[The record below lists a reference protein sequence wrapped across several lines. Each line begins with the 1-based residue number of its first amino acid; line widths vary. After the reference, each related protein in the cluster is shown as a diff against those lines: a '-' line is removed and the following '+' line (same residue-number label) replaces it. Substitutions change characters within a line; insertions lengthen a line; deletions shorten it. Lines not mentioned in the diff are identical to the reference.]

1 MTSRTRTGSKTPS
14 GMRWHCEAAAPAAV
28 CTGALVHA
36 IVMPSPQSLCVFFY
50 SSILGDRPSLNF
62 NLREDRKMQHP
73 PFRRGARALLF
84 FTFLSFLF
92 VAAGHAQ
99 KPTTSTPTII
109 SCPKTLQVTGLMHAA
124 QLPGGWSA

>member
-1 MTSRTRTGSKTPS
+1 
-14 GMRWHCEAAAPAAV
+14 
-28 CTGALVHA
+28 
-36 IVMPSPQSLCVFFY
+36 
-50 SSILGDRPSLNF
+50 
-62 NLREDRKMQHP
+62 MQHP

-109 SCPKTLQVTGLMHAA
+109 SCPNTLQVTGLMHAA
-124 QLPGGWSA
+124 QLPGGWSAIGTGDTITQAWAFASNQTKINGNKITCTYTYGGQVLRITAKGAGASCAPGSANGVQELVCK